1 MLLANAF
8 VDLVQTTKKRRFTR
22 SSKTGA
28 DRDGRAMSLYV
39 HPSRA
44 RFERDVEVH
53 EACYW
58 QWPDRGDERK
68 PPHWHG
74 TIGSCRCIVRQI
86 N

>member
-22 SSKTGA
+22 SSKTGD

-53 EACYW
+53 EACTGSGLTEEMNGNH
-58 QWPDRGDERK
+58 PIGTERLV
-68 PPHWHG
+68 HG
-74 TIGSCRCIVRQI
+74 AAS
-86 N
+86 